1 MDIFYHI
8 LKRFLYIL
16 SDFLF
21 SSVTIVGK
29 ENLPMK
35 GPIII
40 CCNHNSQFID
50 GALLMRL
57 KR

>member
-1 MDIFYHI
+1 MDIFYLF
-8 LKRFLYIL
+8 LKKFLYIL
-16 SDFLF
+16 CDFLF
-21 SSVTIVGK
+21 SSITILGK
-29 ENLPMK
+29 ENLPSK
-35 GPIII
+35 GPIIV